1 MEEWFKK
8 EEKLLRKRLAKKR
21 IDYSFPSLV
30 KVLHKNEENTQTLV
44 LEIPES
50 TRFYIRRKQLQSLL
64 TLLRRL
70 CIARVP
76 HQFVHQHF
84 WRNKNLKWLK

>member
-1 MEEWFKK
+1 MEEWFKT

-30 KVLHKNEENTQTLV
+30 KVLHKNEENARTLV

-50 TRFYIRRKQLQSLL
+50 TRLYVRRKQLQSLL
-64 TLLRRL
+64 TPLRRL
-70 CIARVP
+70 
-76 HQFVHQHF
+76 
-84 WRNKNLKWLK
+84 